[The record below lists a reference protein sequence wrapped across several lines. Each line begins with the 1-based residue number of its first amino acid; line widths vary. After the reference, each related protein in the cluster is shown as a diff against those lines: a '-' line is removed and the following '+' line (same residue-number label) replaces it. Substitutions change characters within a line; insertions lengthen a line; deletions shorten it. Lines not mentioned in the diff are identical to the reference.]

1 MKEDFAEQCLHKDFP
16 NIATLKQ
23 GLVHGV
29 LTQPLSDWLRGKCRI
44 TSHNVA

>member
-23 GLVHGV
+23 GLIHGV
-29 LTQPLSDWLRGKCRI
+29 LAESLRWEVGPNEGGFC
-44 TSHNVA
+44 